1 LSSAI
6 KRRFIGNAQDIDFPL
21 ALVAFG
27 PVEVRSLRV
36 ATIKSFSEKPV
47 VAKADDKKDDPSSR
61 RGARPDRRPR
71 DEKKG
76 P

>member
-1 LSSAI
+1 LSGAI

-21 ALVAFG
+21 SLVALE
-27 PVEVRSLRV
+27 PVEVQNLRV
-36 ATIKSFSEKPV
+36 APIKSFSEKPV
-47 VAKADDKKDDPSSR
+47 VAKADNKEDDPSSR